1 MARVFLIL
9 CDFFFVAQQPPVGQG
24 PLIIEASRSQTEAS
38 RISLDERSAQ
48 RSVCDI
54 ET

>member
-1 MARVFLIL
+1 MARVFLIV
-9 CDFFFVAQQPPVGQG
+9 CDFFSVAQQPVLGQG
-24 PLIIEASRSQTEAS
+24 LLIFEASRSQTEVS